1 VCTYCNYLAPFSWP
15 TSFCTSLLNTGDA
28 HYAASPP
35 WSQRDAGDNILS
47 MLEEDEVALKRA
59 ELHVIEAR
67 GRVSDQS
74 AKISRLKSRGESS
87 LEAEQDL
94 GLFEA
99 YLLIVERHRDFLL
112 RSRKQRPHKR

>member
-1 VCTYCNYLAPFSWP
+1 M
-15 TSFCTSLLNTGDA
+15 GG
-28 HYAASPP
+28 
-35 WSQRDAGDNILS
+35 AGANICS
-47 MLEEDEVALKRA
+47 MLEEGELALARA

-74 AKISRLKSRGESS
+74 AKIARLKSFGESS
-87 LEAEQDL
+87 LEAEQEL

-112 RSRKQRPHKR
+112 RRKHQRPDKR

>member
-1 VCTYCNYLAPFSWP
+1 MARQTQGPMTESRRFA
-15 TSFCTSLLNTGDA
+15 
-28 HYAASPP
+28 PP
-35 WSQRDAGDNILS
+35 WSLGGAGASICS
-47 MLEEDEVALKRA
+47 MLEADEVALARA

-74 AKISRLKSRGESS
+74 AKIARLKSFGESS
-87 LEAEQDL
+87 LEAEQEL

-112 RSRKQRPHKR
+112 RSRQQRPDKR

>member
-1 VCTYCNYLAPFSWP
+1 M
-15 TSFCTSLLNTGDA
+15 GG
-28 HYAASPP
+28 
-35 WSQRDAGDNILS
+35 AGANICS
-47 MLEEDEVALKRA
+47 MLEEGELALARA

-74 AKISRLKSRGESS
+74 AKIARLKSFGESS
-87 LEAEQDL
+87 LEAEQEL

-112 RSRKQRPHKR
+112 RQRPDKR

>member
-1 VCTYCNYLAPFSWP
+1 M
-15 TSFCTSLLNTGDA
+15 GG
-28 HYAASPP
+28 
-35 WSQRDAGDNILS
+35 AGANICS
-47 MLEEDEVALKRA
+47 MLKEGELALARA

-74 AKISRLKSRGESS
+74 AKIARLKSFGESS
-87 LEAEQDL
+87 LEAEQEL

-112 RSRKQRPHKR
+112 RQRPDKR

>member
-1 VCTYCNYLAPFSWP
+1 ME
-15 TSFCTSLLNTGDA
+15 G
-28 HYAASPP
+28 
-35 WSQRDAGDNILS
+35 AGANICS
-47 MLEEDEVALKRA
+47 MLEEGELALARA

-74 AKISRLKSRGESS
+74 AKIARLKSFGESS
-87 LEAEQDL
+87 LEAEQEL

-112 RSRKQRPHKR
+112 RQRPDKR